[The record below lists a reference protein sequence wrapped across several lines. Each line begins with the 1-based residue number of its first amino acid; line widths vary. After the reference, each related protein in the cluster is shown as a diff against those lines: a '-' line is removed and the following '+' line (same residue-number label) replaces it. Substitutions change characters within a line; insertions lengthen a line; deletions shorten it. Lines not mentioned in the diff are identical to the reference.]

1 MRRNH
6 RLCRIVFSH
15 NDLIARPHVYLDS
28 AMVTRLFEENPIIG
42 LLLPPPRCGLA
53 FAARRDF
60 PANCASHT
68 RCTRNLRERST

>member
-28 AMVTRLFEENPIIG
+28 AMVTRLFEENPI
-42 LLLPPPRCGLA
+42 
-53 FAARRDF
+53 
-60 PANCASHT
+60 
-68 RCTRNLRERST
+68 